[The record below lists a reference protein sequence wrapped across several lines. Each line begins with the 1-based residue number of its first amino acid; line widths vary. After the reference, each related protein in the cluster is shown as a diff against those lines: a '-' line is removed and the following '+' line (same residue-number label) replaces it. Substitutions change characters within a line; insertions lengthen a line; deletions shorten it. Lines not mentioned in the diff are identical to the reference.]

1 MLEGKKIL
9 AVIPAR
15 GGSKRLPGK
24 NTKLLNG
31 KPLIGWSIEAAL
43 GSKYIDKV
51 IVSTDCA
58 EISILSEKLGAEV
71 PFNRP
76 IELSGDNAST
86 NGVVLHA
93 LAKMQEKYDYI
104 VILQPTSPL
113 RNSSDIDAM
122 ITELYDKDMEGIV
135 SVCPCEHSPLW
146 SNILPND
153 MNMGSFIPN
162 SVLGKRSQDLSE
174 YFRLNG
180 SVYAFDVEKFI
191 KQQGI
196 FYTEKVLAFRM
207 PVERSVDID
216 TITDFYFAEYLLIK
230 NT

>member
-1 MLEGKKIL
+1 
-9 AVIPAR
+9 
-15 GGSKRLPGK
+15 
-24 NTKLLNG
+24 
-31 KPLIGWSIEAAL
+31 
-43 GSKYIDKV
+43 
-51 IVSTDCA
+51 
-58 EISILSEKLGAEV
+58 
-71 PFNRP
+71 
-76 IELSGDNAST
+76 
-86 NGVVLHA
+86 
-93 LAKMQEKYDYI
+93 
-104 VILQPTSPL
+104 
-113 RNSSDIDAM
+113 
-122 ITELYDKDMEGIV
+122 
-135 SVCPCEHSPLW
+135 
-146 SNILPND
+146 
-153 MNMGSFIPN
+153 MGSFIPN